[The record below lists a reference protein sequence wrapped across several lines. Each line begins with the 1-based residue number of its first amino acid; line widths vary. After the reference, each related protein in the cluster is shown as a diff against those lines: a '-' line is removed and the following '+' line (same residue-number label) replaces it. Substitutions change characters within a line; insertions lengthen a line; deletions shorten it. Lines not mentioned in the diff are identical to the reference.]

1 MANSQIKWAHF
12 AQKYYNMQ
20 YKISS
25 IILNTGKH
33 QTGSREVF
41 ISQPDALKENIA
53 GKLFFLAEI
62 DGKKADTKKVIDFVI
77 RNLED
82 FYYNDEKLFLQDK
95 IEGLSLDNIFEA
107 ALAKLNKALLDFL
120 AADRIH
126 LKPEDTNFI
135 LGVIF
140 QDKLL
145 FSSFGRNKS
154 FLIFKRQE
162 EFELINVETSA
173 TDSNE
178 KLDEANAAGPKFFS
192 SVISGEI
199 PPSAYFIFCN
209 EALPEYLS
217 NKDLINIVTKLP
229 PMVAAEQIKSTLAKL
244 NSYVPF
250 LGVIIKN
257 TIGSSDHEVKEI
269 IDEDNYHS
277 SHNSISHLNSTEK
290 RTEQM
295 LAPTGLFNWKKISK
309 IWKKISIKTSPN
321 VQLKSL
327 IPNKSLPSLNKQK
340 TISAAKM
347 IKEKISFNHGRSK
360 LKSSLGTTLAVLI
373 NLFNPKFWKNFYNQ
387 IISWIKSLNSRHR
400 LLFISLFIAFVVLVL
415 SIMITNAN
423 NRKQEA
429 LDLFNNSIST
439 LEEKKSMIDS
449 YLLYNN
455 EDGAKAL
462 IGESIMELNNLELS
476 SEAQIN
482 LRDSLLSSIEK
493 QRDQVQKL
501 TNIENPELIADFKD
515 YNSAAETRN
524 LVIHN
529 NIAYVAD
536 PAGKAIYSL
545 NLDNQE
551 KDSILLSGQIDS
563 LNKPIVFNDEL
574 YYQNANSL
582 IGINLENNKDFKI
595 ILNGISTDDNI
606 SSFQF
611 YDISG
616 KPLYLLAPN
625 DDQIYKL
632 TAQGSAYGSKTSWMQ
647 EGVSLNGALDIAV
660 SNNIYILTDDGKINE
675 YRRGVIQDF
684 SLQTVD
690 PVLSSASLFKLLDS
704 KLIVLDKSSKRLII
718 FNMDGSLIHQY
729 QLSSLNNIKDFS
741 LSSDSKT
748 VYILNDDAI
757 YQFKL

>member
-25 IILNTGKH
+25 IILNAGKH

-62 DGKKADTKKVIDFVI
+62 DGKKADTKKVIDFI
-77 RNLED
+77 ISNLED

-120 AADRIH
+120 AADRIR
-126 LKPEDTNFI
+126 LQPEDTSFI

-140 QDKLL
+140 EDKLL

-162 EFELINVETSA
+162 DFELINVETSA

-178 KLDEANAAGPKFFS
+178 KLDDANATGPKFFS

-250 LGVIIKN
+250 LGIIIKN
-257 TIGSSDHEVKEI
+257 TIGSSDREIKE
-269 IDEDNYHS
+269 DVDDDHYRS
-277 SHNSISHLNSTEK
+277 AHNSISHLNSTEK

-295 LAPTGLFNWKKISK
+295 LAPTGLFNWKKFSK
-309 IWKKISIKTSPN
+309 IWKKVNSGVRPSI
-321 VQLKSL
+321 QLKSL
-327 IPNKSLPSLNKQK
+327 TSNKSLPSLSRQ
-340 TISAAKM
+340 TTLSAAKM
-347 IKEKISFNHGRSK
+347 IKEKISFSRGHSK
-360 LKSSLGTTLAVLI
+360 LRSALSVIGATLF
-373 NLFNPKFWKNFYNQ
+373 NLFNPRFWKNFYKQ
-387 IISWIKSLNSRHR
+387 TLSWIKNLNSRHR
-400 LLFISLFIAFVVLVL
+400 LLFISLFLVSVIL
-415 SIMITNAN
+415 VSSIIITNAN
-423 NRKQEA
+423 NRKQAA
-429 LDLFNNSIST
+429 LAFFNESIST

-455 EDGAKAL
+455 EDGAKVL
-462 IGESIMELNNLELS
+462 IGESIMALNELKVEG
-476 SEAQIN
+476 EAQIN

-501 TNIENPELIADFKD
+501 TKIDNPELIANFKD
-515 YNSAAETRN
+515 YNPAAETRN
-524 LVIHN
+524 LVIFDN
-529 NIAYVAD
+529 LAYVAD

-545 NLDNQE
+545 DLNNKE
-551 KDSILLSGQIDS
+551 KDSILLNEQIDA
-563 LNKPIVFNDEL
+563 LNKPVVFDSTI
-574 YYQNANSL
+574 YYL
-582 IGINLENNKDFKI
+582 DNNKLISVDPQSGKDASI
-595 ILNGISTDDNI
+595 VLNGVGADDNI
-606 SSFQF
+606 ESFQF

-616 KPLYLLAPN
+616 KPLYLLMPDAN
-625 DDQIYKL
+625 QIYKL
-632 TAQGSAYGSKTSWMQ
+632 TTQGSAYGAKTAWMQ
-647 EGVSLNGALDIAV
+647 EGISLSGALDIAV
-660 SNNIYILTDDGKINE
+660 SSDIYVLRDGGKIDK
-675 YRRGVIQDF
+675 YKRGAAQDF
-684 SLQTVD
+684 SLQALD
-690 PVLSSASLFKLLDS
+690 PALNSASLFKLLDS
-704 KLIVLDKSSKRLII
+704 KIVILDKSSKRLVI
-718 FNMDGSLIHQY
+718 FNLDGSLIHQY
-729 QLSSLNNIKDFS
+729 QLPGLNNIKDFS
-741 LSSDSKT
+741 FSADGKT
-748 VYILNDDAI
+748 AYILNDDAI

>member
-1 MANSQIKWAHF
+1 
-12 AQKYYNMQ
+12 MQ

-25 IILNTGKH
+25 IILNAGKH
-33 QTGSREVF
+33 KTGSREVF
-41 ISQPDALKENIA
+41 VSQPDALKENIA

-62 DGKKADTKKVIDFVI
+62 NGKKADTKKVVDFVI

-120 AADRIH
+120 AADHIR

-135 LGVIF
+135 LGVVF
-140 QDKLL
+140 EDKLL

-162 EFELINVETSA
+162 DFELINVETSA

-178 KLDEANAAGPKFFS
+178 HLDDANINGLKFFS
-192 SVISGEI
+192 SVISGKI

-229 PMVAAEQIKSTLAKL
+229 PMVAAEQIKSMLSKL

-250 LGVIIKN
+250 LGIIIKN
-257 TIGSSDHEVKEI
+257 TIGTNDYEI
-269 IDEDNYHS
+269 KKDFNEDDYCS
-277 SHNSISHLNSTEK
+277 AHNSISHLNSTEK

-295 LAPTGLFNWKKISK
+295 LAPTGLFNRKKFKK
-309 IWKKISIKTSPN
+309 IWKKVNSGVRPN
-321 VQLKSL
+321 IQLKSL
-327 IPNKSLPSLNKQK
+327 KSNKSLPSLSRQK
-340 TISAAKM
+340 TISAAKI
-347 IKEKISFNHGRSK
+347 IKEKISFNRSHSN
-360 LKSSLGTTLAVLI
+360 LRSILGTISATLF
-373 NLFNPKFWKNFYNQ
+373 NLFNIKFWKNSYKQ
-387 IISWIKSLNSRHR
+387 ILAWIKNLSSRHR
-400 LLFISLFIAFVVLVL
+400 LLFISLFLVFIVLIL
-415 SIMITNAN
+415 SIIITNNN
-423 NRKQEA
+423 NRKQMA
-429 LDLFNNSIST
+429 LALFNESISS

-462 IGESIMELNNLELS
+462 IGESIMALNELKVE

-482 LRDSLLSSIEK
+482 LRDSLLTSIEK

-501 TNIENPELIADFKD
+501 TKIESPELIANFKD
-515 YNSAAETRN
+515 YNPAAETRN
-524 LVIHN
+524 LTIFN

-536 PAGKAIYSL
+536 SAGKAIYSL
-545 NLDNQE
+545 NLSSQE

-563 LNKPIVFNDEL
+563 LDKPVVFDNKL
-574 YYQNANSL
+574 YYLSNNRLISVDPKNGKNSSL
-582 IGINLENNKDFKI
+582 
-595 ILNGISTDDNI
+595 ILNGIEVDDNI

-616 KPLYLLAPN
+616 KPLYLLMPDIN
-625 DDQIYKL
+625 QIYKL
-632 TAQGSAYGSKTSWMQ
+632 TVQGSAYGSKTAWMQ
-647 EGVSLNGALDIAV
+647 KGSSLVGAVDIAV
-660 SNNIYILTDDGKINE
+660 SSNIYVLRDNGEMNK
-675 YRRGVIQDF
+675 YKRGLIQDF
-684 SLQTVD
+684 SLQVVD
-690 PVLSSASLFKLLDS
+690 PALNSASLFKLLNS
-704 KLIVLDKSSKRLII
+704 KLIILDKSSKRLIM

-741 LSSDSKT
+741 LSANSKIIY
-748 VYILNDDAI
+748 VLNDDVI

>member
-1 MANSQIKWAHF
+1 
-12 AQKYYNMQ
+12 MQ

-25 IILNTGKH
+25 IILNAGKH

-41 ISQPDALKENIA
+41 VSQPDALKENIA

-120 AADRIH
+120 AADRIR

-140 QDKLL
+140 EDKLL

-173 TDSNE
+173 TESNDSSE
-178 KLDEANAAGPKFFS
+178 DSGVSGPKFFS

-199 PPSAYFIFCN
+199 PSSAYFIFCN

-217 NKDLINIVTKLP
+217 NRDLINIITKLP
-229 PMVAAEQIKSTLAKL
+229 PMVAAEQIKSTLSKL

-250 LGVIIKN
+250 LGIIIKN
-257 TIGSSDHEVKEI
+257 TIGGNDRDVKEDI
-269 IDEDNYHS
+269 IEDDYRS
-277 SHNSISHLNSTEK
+277 AHNSISHLNSTEK

-295 LAPTGLFNWKKISK
+295 LAPSGLFNWKKFTK
-309 IWKKISIKTSPN
+309 IWKKVNNRVSPSI
-321 VQLKSL
+321 QLKSMTS
-327 IPNKSLPSLNKQK
+327 NKSLPSLSKQK

-347 IKEKISFNHGRSK
+347 IKEKISFSRSHSK
-360 LKSSLGTTLAVLI
+360 FKSTLSTIGATLF
-373 NLFNPKFWKNFYNQ
+373 NLFNPRFWKNAYKKVL
-387 IISWIKSLNSRHR
+387 SWVKNLNSRHR
-400 LLFISLFIAFVVLVL
+400 LLFISLFLAFVVLIV
-415 SIMITNAN
+415 SIIITNAN

-429 LDLFNNSIST
+429 LALFNESISA

-455 EDGAKAL
+455 EDGAKTL
-462 IGESIMELNNLELS
+462 IGESIIALNDLDVNG
-476 SEAQIN
+476 EAQTN
-482 LRDSLLSSIEK
+482 LRDSLLSAIEK

-501 TNIENPELIADFKD
+501 TKIENPELIVNFKD
-515 YNSAAETRN
+515 YNQAAETRN
-524 LVIHN
+524 LIVYN
-529 NIAYVAD
+529 NLAYVSD
-536 PAGKAIYSL
+536 PAGKAVYSFDL
-545 NLDNQE
+545 ANKKN
-551 KDSILLSGQIDS
+551 DSILLGGQINS
-563 LNKPIVFNDEL
+563 LDKPVVFNDKI
-574 YYQNANSL
+574 YYLNNNNLISVDPKTGKNSTV
-582 IGINLENNKDFKI
+582 
-595 ILNGISTDDNI
+595 ILNGIDANDNI
-606 SSFQF
+606 ESFQF

-616 KPLYLLAPN
+616 KPLYLLMPEAN
-625 DDQIYKL
+625 QIYKL
-632 TAQGSAYGSKTSWMQ
+632 TAQGSAYESKTAWMNDN
-647 EGVSLNGALDIAV
+647 SALSDAIDIAV
-660 SNNIYILTDDGKINE
+660 SSDIYVLRDAGQLDK
-675 YRRGVIQDF
+675 YKRGVKQDF
-684 SLQTVD
+684 LLKSVD
-690 PVLSSASLFKLLDS
+690 PALSSASLFKLIDS
-704 KLIVLDKSSKRLII
+704 KLVILDKSSKRLVL

-729 QLSSLNNIKDFS
+729 QFVDLNNIKDFS
-741 LSSDSKT
+741 FSADSKT
-748 VYILNDDAI
+748 IYLLNDDAI

>member
-1 MANSQIKWAHF
+1 MGAFCAKIF
-12 AQKYYNMQ
+12 NMQ

-25 IILNTGKH
+25 IILNAGKH

-41 ISQPDALKENIA
+41 VSQPDALKENIA

-62 DGKKADTKKVIDFVI
+62 DGKKTDTKKVIDFIVK
-77 RNLED
+77 NLED

-140 QDKLL
+140 EDKLL
-145 FSSFGRNKS
+145 FSNFGRNKS

-162 EFELINVETSA
+162 DFELINVETSA
-173 TDSNE
+173 TDSNVST
-178 KLDEANAAGPKFFS
+178 DENNSSGPKFFS

-229 PMVAAEQIKSTLAKL
+229 PIVAAEQIKSTLAKL

-257 TIGSSDHEVKEI
+257 TIGSNEHGMKEDMI
-269 IDEDNYHS
+269 EEDYHS
-277 SHNSISHLNSTEK
+277 AHNSISHLNSTEK

-295 LAPTGLFNWKKISK
+295 LAPTGLFNWKKFSK
-309 IWKKISIKTSPN
+309 IWKKVNNKVNPN
-321 VQLKSL
+321 IQLKALTS
-327 IPNKSLPSLNKQK
+327 NKSLSLLGKQK
-340 TISAAKM
+340 TISAAKI
-347 IKEKISFNHGRSK
+347 IKEKISFSRSHSK
-360 LKSSLGTTLAVLI
+360 FKSTLGAIGVTI
-373 NLFNPKFWKNFYNQ
+373 FNLFNPRFWKNVYKQ
-387 IISWIKSLNSRHR
+387 ALSWIKNLNSRHR
-400 LLFISLFIAFVVLVL
+400 LLFISLFLAFIVLVL
-415 SIMITNAN
+415 SIVITNVN
-423 NRKQEA
+423 NRKQA
-429 LDLFNNSIST
+429 TLALFNESISA

-455 EDGAKAL
+455 EEGAKAL
-462 IGESIMELNNLELS
+462 IGESIVALNELKVEG
-476 SEAQIN
+476 EAQMN
-482 LRDSLLSSIEK
+482 LRDSLLTSIEK

-501 TNIENPELIADFKD
+501 TKIDNPELIANFKD
-515 YNSAAETRN
+515 YNPAAETRN
-524 LVIHN
+524 LAIFDN
-529 NIAYVAD
+529 TAYVAD
-536 PAGKAIYSL
+536 PAGKAIYSVDL
-545 NLDNQE
+545 GNQE

-563 LNKPIVFNDEL
+563 LNKPVIF
-574 YYQNANSL
+574 
-582 IGINLENNKDFKI
+582 NNKIYYLNDNNLISVDPKSAKDSSI
-595 ILNGISTDDNI
+595 ILNGIGADDNI

-611 YDISG
+611 YKRNDN
-616 KPLYLLAPN
+616 LYLLMPDTN
-625 DDQIYKL
+625 QIYKL
-632 TAQGSAYGSKTSWMQ
+632 APQGSAYGAKTAWMQ
-647 EGVSLNGALDIAV
+647 DGVSLGGALNIAI
-660 SNNIYILTDDGKINE
+660 SDDGYIYILRDNGQIDKYWSGGDK
-675 YRRGVIQDF
+675 DF
-684 SLQTVD
+684 ALKGLD
-690 PVLSSASLFKLLDS
+690 PALSSASLFKLLDS
-704 KLIVLDKSSKRLII
+704 KLMILDKSSKRLIL

-729 QLSSLNNIKDFS
+729 QLPGLNNIKDFS
-741 LSSDSKT
+741 LSADSKT
-748 VYILNDDAI
+748 IYILNDDAV